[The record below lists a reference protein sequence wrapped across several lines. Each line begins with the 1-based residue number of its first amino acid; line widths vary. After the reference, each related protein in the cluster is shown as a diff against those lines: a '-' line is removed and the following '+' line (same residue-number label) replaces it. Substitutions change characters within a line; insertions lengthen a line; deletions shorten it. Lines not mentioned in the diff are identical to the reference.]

1 MQYLTE
7 TVNYI
12 VDHFNQVLCCF
23 NSGNRLSLWS
33 YKWYDLSAMLS
44 VDTEVA
50 IDGKYSTIRD

>member
-1 MQYLTE
+1 MQYLTK

-12 VDHFNQVLCCF
+12 VDHFNQVFAVF
-23 NSGNRLSLWS
+23 NSGNRLSLWR
-33 YKWYDLSAMLS
+33 YKRYDLSTMLS